1 MQPGKN
7 YRYFGRTSVP
17 YQVANLALFRLATVA
32 MPVLGQSA
40 SFDWYGHQ

>member
-7 YRYFGRTSVP
+7 YRYFGRTSIP

-32 MPVLGQSA
+32 IPVLGQSA
-40 SFDWYGHQ
+40 SFNCYTHQ